1 MPQVEAEASTKPHV
15 SLASR
20 YTVNADSFIVHRP
33 HASTKA
39 RVNFAAEL
47 TNLKSP
53 GPPSNGSG
61 RSGAASTDESRAAV
75 REETSRRRLRWD
87 HVINDQ
93 SAAKHVAGS
102 DHTDSMHRMAG
113 LRARSSHVSRQLAA
127 AFDVQLFSATNDFY
141 ADFLGELRKGTYET
155 LVTEGFERCR
165 QQLPWWRE
173 YQTND
178 TVPTRADANT

>member
-39 RVNFAAEL
+39 RVKFAAEL
-47 TNLKSP
+47 ANLKSP
-53 GPPSNGSG
+53 GSPSDGSG
-61 RSGAASTDESRAAV
+61 RSGAASTEESRAAV
-75 REETSRRRLRWD
+75 REETSRRRLRRD
-87 HVINDQ
+87 HVRNDQ
-93 SAAKHVAGS
+93 SAAKLGS

-127 AFDVQLFSATNDFY
+127 AFDVQLFSVTNDFY
-141 ADFLGELRKGTYET
+141 ADFLGELRKRTYET

-165 QQLPWWRE
+165 QQLPWWRD

-178 TVPTRADANT
+178 TVPTRADAKT